1 MIAENEGVDLDLDLA
16 VEAAGAEIAAG
27 KFLSGLRHKNVC

>member
-1 MIAENEGVDLDLDLA
+1 MIAENEGVDLDLA